1 MCNAVL
7 LHVVVAQYCGL
18 SSCLNVLKALHI
30 QRNDQ
35 RFTISPNSLKGSYL
49 NSYKRWIHYFI
60 FFCLRFFFTA
70 VAFPLMATVSQ
81 WEDIDMLPT
90 AAKYVH

>member
-18 SSCLNVLKALHI
+18 SSCLNVLKALHT

-49 NSYKRWIHYFI
+49 NSYKRWIQ
-60 FFCLRFFFTA
+60 FFFFLLE
-70 VAFPLMATVSQ
+70 VLLHGCCVSFNGNC
-81 WEDIDMLPT
+81 
-90 AAKYVH
+90 KSVGRY